1 MNSTSI
7 RRRCAI
13 RNFPF
18 PISNA
23 CFFPL
28 ANFEGRCLPLKL
40 QNLNVKAI
48 QRVANERI
56 IKMGG
61 RVWLYCCLEAF
72 LRFLFFFFFP
82 SDWFTLFLEFEEEE
96 IIRIG
101 STRKMYIIESLL
113 VYSYIS

>member
-72 LRFLFFFFFP
+72 LRFLFFFFSFRLVHVVP
-82 SDWFTLFLEFEEEE
+82 G
-96 IIRIG
+96 IRG
-101 STRKMYIIESLL
+101 RRDNTNWKYEKMYIIESLL